1 MSSPFNDDI
10 PVPSTRPYMIR
21 ALHDWCTDAGL
32 TPYLAVA
39 VTSKVRVPMEY
50 VKEGEIVLNVS
61 FDATSGL
68 KLGNEFIEFTARFG
82 GVPRNLVIPVDN
94 VIAIYARENGQGMAF
109 TPPAEEDGAAA
120 EAPKAAGLRLAGADD
135 VPAAPAFEPEASV
148 EPEVSAAPS
157 DSDPQPPVPPAPG
170 GRPALKRVK

>member
-1 MSSPFNDDI
+1 MSAPFDDDI

-39 VTSKVRVPMEY
+39 VTSQVRVPMEY

-68 KLGNEFIEFTARFG
+68 KLGNDFIEFTARFG
-82 GVPRNLVIPVDN
+82 GVPRNLLIPVDN

-109 TPPAEEDGAAA
+109 SPPVDEA
-120 EAPKAAGLRLAGADD
+120 EAPAEAAKPAGLRLAG
-135 VPAAPAFEPEASV
+135 V
-148 EPEVSAAPS
+148 EPEPASADEAPS
-157 DSDPQPPVPPAPG
+157 ASQTSPDETPPPVPPAPG